1 MIRRVSLP
9 FLLEGWA
16 EPIPDVRVA
25 GLCSGSNRIAP
36 GDAYVHLGSGGRQ
49 ALRRARERGALAIIH
64 DETLKVELPG
74 VPAIGIADLAGR
86 LPALAAR
93 FHHHPADALR
103 IAAVATDGGPASPA
117 WFIAQSWQRAR
128 GGAALVAPAGTGRF
142 DALQPGPVPR
152 NPLAVQDVL
161 AGCLADGADMVALD
175 VTTGLLCNRGLEE
188 VAVDVAV
195 YAGDETGGADDFLP
209 LFADTAPR
217 FAVVNHDAAAGK
229 ALARRAADGVQVLTF
244 GSRGATELQGSV
256 RAMDANGMTIGL
268 AGPWG
273 RGEIRTGLL
282 GRRNLDGLLAA
293 AGALALMGVPW
304 AQVMHQVEIMRPPP
318 GRMYCLAGEGRQPSA
333 VIDHAHTP
341 AALEEVLLSLRDHL
355 HGRLYCVLVGAGAN
369 RAAMSQV
376 GGALSDRLLES
387 THRGRG
393 RVIRDALRQAGP
405 GDIVLIAGAGRGRW
419 AQRGAAEVRSLMEEA
434 A

>member
-1 MIRRVSLP
+1 MSRRVGLP

-16 EPIPDVRVA
+16 EPVPEIRVA
-25 GLCSGSNRIAP
+25 GLCSDPNRVAP
-36 GDAYVHLGSGGRQ
+36 DDAYIHLGAGGRP
-49 ALRRARERGALAIIH
+49 AMRRARERGALAVVH
-64 DETLKVELPG
+64 DASLKLETQG
-74 VPAIGIADLAGR
+74 VPAIGVADLAGR

-103 IAAVATDGGPASPA
+103 IAAVAADGGPASAA

-128 GGAALVAPAGTGRF
+128 GGAALVSAAGAGRF
-142 DALQPGPVPR
+142 DALRPGPLPG
-152 NPLAVQDVL
+152 NPLAMQGAL

-175 VTTGLLCNRGLEE
+175 VDTGLLRDGGFKEI
-188 VAVDVAV
+188 AVDVAV
-195 YAGDETGGADDFLP
+195 HAGGESSDADDFLP
-209 LFADTAPR
+209 LFAGAAPR
-217 FAVVNHDAAAGK
+217 FAVVNHDSAAGK
-229 ALARRAADGVQVLTF
+229 ALARRAADGVQLLTF

-273 RGEIRTGLL
+273 GGEIRTGLL

-304 AQVMHQVEIMRPPP
+304 AQVMHQVEIMRPLP

-369 RAAMSQV
+369 RGELLQV
-376 GGALSDRLLES
+376 GGALSDRLFES

-405 GDIVLIAGAGRGRW
+405 GDIVLIAGAGRGLW
-419 AQRGAAEVRSLMEEA
+419 AQRGEAEVRSLMEEA

>member
-1 MIRRVSLP
+1 MRRRVGLP

-16 EPIPDVRVA
+16 ETVPEIRVA
-25 GLCSGSNRIAP
+25 GLCSDSNRIAE
-36 GDAYVHLGSGGRQ
+36 GEAYLHVGRGGRETI
-49 ALRRARERGALAIIH
+49 RRARERGAVAIIH
-64 DETLKVELPG
+64 DDSLNVAISG
-74 VPAIGIADLAGR
+74 VPAVGIADLAGR

-103 IAAVATDGGPASPA
+103 IAAVAADAVTASPA

-128 GGAALVAPAGTGRF
+128 GGAALVAAAGTGRF
-142 DALQPGPVPR
+142 DSLQPGSLPR
-152 NPLAVQDVL
+152 HALAVQSAL

-175 VTTGLLCNRGLEE
+175 VNTGLLRNGGLEE

-195 YAGDETGGADDFLP
+195 YAGDEGCSADGFLP
-209 LFADTAPR
+209 LFDDTAPR
-217 FAVVNHDAAAGK
+217 FAVVNHDTAAGK
-229 ALARRAADGVQVLTF
+229 ALARRAAGGVQVLTF

-256 RAMDANGMTIGL
+256 RSMDSNGMTIGL
-268 AGPWG
+268 ASPWG

-304 AQVMHQVEIMRPPP
+304 AQVMHQVEIMRPLP

-355 HGRLYCVLVGAGAN
+355 HGRLYCVLVGAGVN
-369 RAAMSQV
+369 RTDMLQV
-376 GGALSDRLLES
+376 GEALSDRLFES

-393 RVIRDALRQAGP
+393 RVIREALRQAGP
-405 GDIVLIAGAGRGRW
+405 GDIVLIAGAGRGQW
-419 AQRGAAEVRSLMEEA
+419 ARRGEAEVRSLMEEA